1 MTTSLQTFLPLNKR
15 AIAQKWNQWKN
26 VFLFIE
32 LKLIN
37 ALDEEWMAKK
47 KKKKDIVSSSNTFKQ
62 PGQKI

>member
-1 MTTSLQTFLPLNKR
+1 MC
-15 AIAQKWNQWKN
+15 
-26 VFLFIE
+26 FLFIE